1 MALFTP
7 RKRTDFIVV
16 HTTATPEGRDF
27 DVRDIEKMHRD
38 RGFNGVGYHF
48 VVKLDGT
55 VQTGR
60 PQEMVGAHVE
70 NHNATSVALSYV
82 GGVDAKGKAKDTRAD
97 AQKAAM
103 RELIIDLMTAYP
115 NATVLGHRDFPKVRK
130 DCPCFDVRTWWK
142 RAAPVEFAGRVAPL
156 MPGSFFNPKG

>member
-16 HTTATPEGRDF
+16 HTTATPEGKDL
-27 DVRDIEKMHRD
+27 DVKAIDRMHRD
-38 RGFNGVGYHF
+38 RGFTGIGYHF
-48 VVKLDGT
+48 IIKLDGT
-55 VQTGR
+55 IQLGR

-70 NHNATSVALSYV
+70 GHNSNSVALSYI
-82 GGVDAKGKAKDTRAD
+82 GGVTAEGKAKDTRTP
-97 AQKAAM
+97 AQVVAM
-103 RELIIDLMTAYP
+103 TDLIRDLMKEYP

-142 RAAPVEFAGRVAPL
+142 KAVPALASRVAPI

>member
-16 HTTATPEGRDF
+16 HTTATPEGRDL
-27 DVRDIEKMHRD
+27 DVKAIDRMHRD
-38 RGFNGVGYHF
+38 RGFTGIGYHF
-48 VVKLDGT
+48 IIKLDGT
-55 VQTGR
+55 VQLGR

-70 NHNATSVALSYV
+70 GHNSNSVALSYI
-82 GGVDAKGKAKDTRAD
+82 GGVTAEGKAKDTRTP
-97 AQKAAM
+97 AQVVAM
-103 RELIIDLMTAYP
+103 TDLIRDLMKEYP

-130 DCPCFDVRTWWK
+130 DCPCFDVRTWWVK
-142 RAAPVEFAGRVAPL
+142 AVPALASRVAPI